1 MSTALAGLRRAL
13 AEVDDLGRAA
23 AVLEWDLETYMPPG
37 GVEDRAAQLGTLKGL
52 AHERFVSDQTLRL
65 LEAAESEAQGQDYDS
80 DEASLLRV
88 TRRDLELD
96 TRIPTELVA
105 EAAEASAASRSRWQE
120 ARRRSEWSIFEPSMR
135 KTVDISRRMAEA
147 IGYER
152 RPYDALLA
160 RIEPGLRTVQVE
172 ALFTELKGAILLL
185 LGDLLERADRVDD
198 SVLDRELDPDRQ
210 LALSLRV
217 ARSFGF
223 DTERGRQDLSA
234 HPFCVSFGPGDVR
247 FTTRVR
253 PTARDSSLFSSMHE
267 TGHALYNQGIPRSL
281 ARTPLWHGASG
292 GIHESQSRL
301 WENLVGRSRAF
312 WLYMLPILQATF
324 PEQLAGVEAEA
335 YYRAVNRVRPSYI
348 RVDADEVTYNLHI
361 MLRFEIE
368 NDLLEGR
375 LEAEDVPEAWTARV
389 REYLGLPPPPVVQ
402 GPLQDIHW
410 SEAPLGTFVSY
421 TLGNVISAQL
431 MEKAAAEIPDLEAGF
446 SRGEFGPLLGWLQR
460 NVYLHGRKF
469 TPDELLQKVTGRPL
483 TPIPWINYARQKF
496 GTLYGLD

>member
-1 MSTALAGLRRAL
+1 
-13 AEVDDLGRAA
+13 
-23 AVLEWDLETYMPPG
+23 MPPG
-37 GVEDRAAQLGTLKGL
+37 GVQERAAQLGTLKGL
-52 AHERFVSDQTLRL
+52 THERFVSEQTVRL
-65 LEAAESEAQGQDYDS
+65 LEAAESEAGGLEYDS
-80 DEASLLRV
+80 DEASLVRV

-96 TRIPTELVA
+96 TRIPAELVA
-105 EAAEASAASRSRWQE
+105 EAAEVGAANRSRWLE
-120 ARRRSEWSIFEPSMR
+120 ARRRSEWSIFEPAMR
-135 KTVDISRRMAEA
+135 KTVDITRRMAEA

-160 RIEPGLRTVQVE
+160 RMEPGLSTIQVE
-172 ALFTELKGAILLL
+172 ALFTELKGAILPL
-185 LGDLLERADRVDD
+185 LGKVLERADRVDD
-198 SVLDRELDPDRQ
+198 SVLDRQLDQDRQ
-210 LALSLRV
+210 LALSLQV

-223 DTERGRQDLSA
+223 DVERGRQDLSA
-234 HPFCVSFGPGDVR
+234 HPFCVAFGPGDVR

-253 PTARDSSLFSSMHE
+253 PTARDSSFFSSMHE
-267 TGHALYNQGIPRSL
+267 TGHAVYNQGIPRSL
-281 ARTPLWHGASG
+281 ARTPLWEGASG

-301 WENLVGRSRAF
+301 WENLVGRSRSF
-312 WLYMLPILQATF
+312 WLYMFPILQATF

-368 NDLLEGR
+368 KDLLEGR
-375 LEAEDVPEAWTARV
+375 LEVGDVLEAWTERL
-389 REYLGLPPPPVVQ
+389 REYLGLPPPPDVE

-421 TLGNVISAQL
+421 SIGNVVSAQL
-431 MEKAAAEIPDLEAGF
+431 METARAEIPDMETRF
-446 SRGEFGPLLGWLQR
+446 REGEFGSLLAWLQR

-469 TPDELLQKVTGRPL
+469 TPDELLQRVTNRPL
-483 TPIPWINYARQKF
+483 TPTPWINYARQKF